1 MENPPAGI
9 GGRLEELGANHPM
22 KKLFFFCMERLT
34 SGDFLNHS
42 LPLFLKIFFLKNLF
56 YFYVYKCL
64 PMTVHRMRA

>member
-1 MENPPAGI
+1 
-9 GGRLEELGANHPM
+9 M